1 MEESEQKLMKT
12 RLGVAWPKER
22 LRKLGPLQAK
32 LLAKF
37 SGQTVA
43 EYKGMCPPEAVLR
56 GLLEDVEQS
65 YPEELIPLSKLLPPQ
80 S

>member
-1 MEESEQKLMKT
+1 MQESEQKLMKT
-12 RLGVAWPKER
+12 RMGLAWPQER

-37 SGQTVA
+37 SGQKVA
-43 EYKGMCPPEAVLR
+43 EYKGMSPPEAVLA
-56 GLLEDVEQS
+56 GLLQDVEES
-65 YPEELIPLSKLLPPQ
+65 YPEELIPLSKLLSPQ